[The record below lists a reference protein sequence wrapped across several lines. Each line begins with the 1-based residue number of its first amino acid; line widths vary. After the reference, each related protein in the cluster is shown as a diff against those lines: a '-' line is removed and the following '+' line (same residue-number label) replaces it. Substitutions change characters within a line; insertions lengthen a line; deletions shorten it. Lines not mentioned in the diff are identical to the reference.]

1 MSLRIRQ
8 AYDGPMTSE
17 QAPDS
22 LIQRKQSRA
31 RQRIIDAADELF
43 ALHGYDAVSVS
54 DIAARAEV
62 GRATFFRYFGDKSEV
77 VFAKEQALFDTIAL
91 AGADDTVGAAG
102 DCREAIEQLRPIV
115 LRLCAH
121 VVEDLDMYE
130 RHTDLVEKHLEL
142 RARDALKK
150 QQLASNLSE
159 VLRSRGTSQ
168 TIAVFAAQIAF
179 ACYETARR
187 RARTA
192 ADLVSESRAA
202 FDEVLTLG
210 CG

>member
-1 MSLRIRQ
+1 
-8 AYDGPMTSE
+8 MTPE
-17 QAPDS
+17 RTPDS
-22 LIQRKQSRA
+22 LIQRKQLRA
-31 RQRIIDAADELF
+31 QQRIIDAADELF

-62 GRATFFRYFGDKSEV
+62 GRTTFFRYFGDKTEV
-77 VFAKEQALFDTIAL
+77 VFAKEQALLDTIAQ
-91 AGADDTVGAAG
+91 ASADDTVGAAH
-102 DCREAIEQLRPIV
+102 DCREAIEQLRPTV
-115 LRLCAH
+115 LSLCAQ
-121 VVEDLDMYE
+121 VAEDPDAYD
-130 RHTDLVEKHLEL
+130 RHADLVEKHLEL
-142 RARDALKK
+142 RARDALKT

-159 VLRSRGTSQ
+159 MLRSRGTSQ
-168 TIAVFAAQIAF
+168 TIAVFAAQITL

-202 FDEVLTLG
+202 FDEVLKLG

>member
-1 MSLRIRQ
+1 
-8 AYDGPMTSE
+8 MTPE

-22 LIQRKQSRA
+22 LIQRKQLRA

-43 ALHGYDAVSVS
+43 AMHGYDAVSVT

-62 GRATFFRYFGDKSEV
+62 GRTTFFRYFGDKTEV
-77 VFAKEQALFDTIAL
+77 VFAKEQALLDTIAS
-91 AGADDTVGAAG
+91 AGADDTVGAAS
-102 DCREAIEQLRPIV
+102 DHREAIEQLRPIV
-115 LRLCAH
+115 LRLFAQ
-121 VVEDLDMYE
+121 VTDDLDAYQH
-130 RHTDLVEKHLEL
+130 HTDLVEKHLEL
-142 RARDALKK
+142 RAREALKT
-150 QQLASNLSE
+150 QQLASNLAE

-168 TIAVFAAQIAF
+168 TIAVFAGQIAL

-192 ADLVSESRAA
+192 ADLVSESSAA

-210 CG
+210 CS